1 MLKSRQDLID
11 IRRIYEAA
19 AGHERKILVC
29 CGTGCMAGGAL
40 GIYAELKR
48 IMEEKGVNCSVE
60 LEKDPH

>member
-48 IMEEKGVNCSVE
+48 IMEEYDLHVTI
-60 LEKDPH
+60 H